1 MQQRKGK
8 SRLPVVSECASVVI
22 YSFIQLCAKSRGFT
36 DWMLQIA
43 EARWRPTEEVLVE
56 WLLCRVEVEEHRWGH
71 PCTGTPRQP
80 SLRVRVVCPAPH
92 PLYALAGMPYPLPS
106 SRSMRRGFCRGLFSI
121 ISMYITLKAKWACVQ
136 SHLLTSVLLV
146 SNYRSTGEA
155 LNVLEEW
162 NLDSF
167 NSFDCHSISL
177 KLHYSGVVNK
187 VVNDLKCKRT

>member
-80 SLRVRVVCPAPH
+80 SLRVRVVCPAPTRCTHSPACPTHCLH
-92 PLYALAGMPYPLPS
+92 PDPCDEDLSRFVFNYLYVYHTKS
-106 SRSMRRGFCRGLFSI
+106 E
-121 ISMYITLKAKWACVQ
+121 WACVQ